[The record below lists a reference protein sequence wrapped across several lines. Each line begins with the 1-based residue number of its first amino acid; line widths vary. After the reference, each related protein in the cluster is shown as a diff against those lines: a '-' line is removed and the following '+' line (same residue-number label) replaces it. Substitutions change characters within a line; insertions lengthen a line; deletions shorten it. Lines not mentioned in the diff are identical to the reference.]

1 MKTMLLLLILF
12 PIVGISQNYTSY
24 FTGSP
29 LDYGVFP
36 QGGVC
41 LMGGA
46 TEHDE
51 AMKWFLQRANGGDVL
66 VLRTSGSDGYNDYM
80 FSQLGVTVNSV
91 ETIVFNNSNASN
103 DSYVQERI
111 QKAEAIW
118 FAGGDQ
124 WNYVSYWRNTPVDS
138 LINLGLAQRN
148 IVIGG
153 TSAGMAIQGKY
164 YFSAENG
171 TVTSATALTNPYD
184 FDVTVDSTAFLKNDY
199 LEDVITDTHYDNP
212 NRKGRQA
219 VFLARI
225 LTDYG
230 VVGKGIAC
238 DEYTAVCIDENG
250 MARAYGEW
258 PAYDENV
265 YFIQPNCEL
274 QDYMPEDCS
283 PDTPL
288 NWDRNGEA
296 LKVYH
301 IQATMDGSKTFN
313 LADWSTGTGGIW
325 ENWSISNGVLQ
336 EVASTSISCVLGMDE
351 LDDNNFII
359 YPNPV
364 LNDLVISTDET
375 HEAVLI
381 TDITGKMIF
390 QSNIQAKTTKV
401 DLSSIQSG
409 VYILQMKMNR
419 RTSTK
424 RFIKS

>member
-1 MKTMLLLLILF
+1 M
-12 PIVGISQNYTSY
+12 
-24 FTGSP
+24 
-29 LDYGVFP
+29 
-36 QGGVC
+36 
-41 LMGGA
+41 
-46 TEHDE
+46 
-51 AMKWFLQRANGGDVL
+51 
-66 VLRTSGSDGYNDYM
+66 
-80 FSQLGVTVNSV
+80 
-91 ETIVFNNSNASN
+91 
-103 DSYVQERI
+103 
-111 QKAEAIW
+111 
-118 FAGGDQ
+118 
-124 WNYVSYWRNTPVDS
+124 
-138 LINLGLAQRN
+138 
-148 IVIGG
+148 
-153 TSAGMAIQGKY
+153 
-164 YFSAENG
+164 
-171 TVTSATALTNPYD
+171 
-184 FDVTVDSTAFLKNDY
+184 
-199 LEDVITDTHYDNP
+199 
-212 NRKGRQA
+212 
-219 VFLARI
+219 
-225 LTDYG
+225 
-230 VVGKGIAC
+230 AC